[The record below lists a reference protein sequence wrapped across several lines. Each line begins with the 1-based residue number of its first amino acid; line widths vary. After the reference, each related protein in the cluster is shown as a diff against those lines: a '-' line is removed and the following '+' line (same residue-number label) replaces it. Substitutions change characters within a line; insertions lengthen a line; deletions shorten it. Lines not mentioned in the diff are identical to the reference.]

1 MKAETIHRTGMYF
14 AFLFFILQSEWI
26 PGKIMKT
33 VDQLVSEW
41 TEEER
46 EKLKE
51 LIEECRERERRSL
64 ERAKVNDENLSNLSE
79 SLQSFLSSLYEIK
92 ERTEKL
98 VDDLFGIYLHF
109 HRNEIAS
116 S

>member
-1 MKAETIHRTGMYF
+1 
-14 AFLFFILQSEWI
+14 
-26 PGKIMKT
+26 MKT

-46 EKLKE
+46 ETLKD
-51 LIEECRERERRSL
+51 LIDECRQRERRSL
-64 ERAKVNDENLSNLSE
+64 ERSKRNDENITKLAE
-79 SLQSFLSSLYEIK
+79 SLKSFLLSLLEIK

-98 VDDLFGIYLHF
+98 ADDLLGVYLRF
-109 HRNEIAS
+109 YDGEMAS

>member
-1 MKAETIHRTGMYF
+1 
-14 AFLFFILQSEWI
+14 
-26 PGKIMKT
+26 MKT

-46 EKLKE
+46 EKLKD
-51 LIEECRERERRSL
+51 LIEECREREKKISESSKRSC
-64 ERAKVNDENLSNLSE
+64 ENTTKINE

-98 VDDLFGIYLHF
+98 ADDLLGIYLHF
-109 HRNEIAS
+109 YNNQMAS

>member
-1 MKAETIHRTGMYF
+1 
-14 AFLFFILQSEWI
+14 
-26 PGKIMKT
+26 MKT

-46 EKLKE
+46 EKLKD
-51 LIEECRERERRSL
+51 LIEECREREEKLL
-64 ERAKVNDENLSNLSE
+64 ESSKRNGENLTKLTE
-79 SLQSFLSSLYEIK
+79 SLNSFLSSLHEIK

-98 VDDLFGIYLHF
+98 ADDLLGIYL
-109 HRNEIAS
+109 RLYNKPMPS

>member
-1 MKAETIHRTGMYF
+1 
-14 AFLFFILQSEWI
+14 
-26 PGKIMKT
+26 MKT

-46 EKLKE
+46 EKLKD
-51 LIEECRERERRSL
+51 LIEECREREKTIFESSKRNS
-64 ERAKVNDENLSNLSE
+64 ENLTKINE
-79 SLQSFLSSLYEIK
+79 SLHSFLSSLYEIK

-98 VDDLFGIYLHF
+98 ADDLLGIYLHF
-109 HRNEIAS
+109 YNNEMAS

>member
-1 MKAETIHRTGMYF
+1 
-14 AFLFFILQSEWI
+14 
-26 PGKIMKT
+26 MKT

-46 EKLKE
+46 EKLKD
-51 LIEECRERERRSL
+51 LIEECREREKKLL
-64 ERAKVNDENLSNLSE
+64 ESSKRNGENQTKLIE
-79 SLQSFLSSLYEIK
+79 SLQSFLLSLREIK

-98 VDDLFGIYLHF
+98 ADDLLEIYLHF
-109 HRNEIAS
+109 YNNQMAS

>member
-1 MKAETIHRTGMYF
+1 
-14 AFLFFILQSEWI
+14 
-26 PGKIMKT
+26 MKT

-46 EKLKE
+46 EKLRE
-51 LIEECRERERRSL
+51 LIDECREREKKISESSKRSH
-64 ERAKVNDENLSNLSE
+64 ENLIKIEE

-98 VDDLFGIYLHF
+98 ADDLLGIYLHF
-109 HRNEIAS
+109 CSSEMAS

>member
-1 MKAETIHRTGMYF
+1 
-14 AFLFFILQSEWI
+14 
-26 PGKIMKT
+26 MKT

-46 EKLKE
+46 EKLRE
-51 LIEECRERERRSL
+51 LIDECREREKRISESSKSSR
-64 ERAKVNDENLSNLSE
+64 ENLTKIEE
-79 SLQSFLSSLYEIK
+79 SLRSFSSSWYEIK

-98 VDDLFGIYLHF
+98 ADDLLGIYLHF
-109 HRNEIAS
+109 CNSEMAS

>member
-1 MKAETIHRTGMYF
+1 
-14 AFLFFILQSEWI
+14 
-26 PGKIMKT
+26 MKT

-46 EKLKE
+46 EKLKD
-51 LIEECRERERRSL
+51 LIEECREREKKILESSKRS
-64 ERAKVNDENLSNLSE
+64 RENLTKLTE
-79 SLQSFLSSLYEIK
+79 SLHSFLSSLYEIK

-98 VDDLFGIYLHF
+98 ADDLLRIYLRF
-109 HRNEIAS
+109 YDGEMAS

>member
-1 MKAETIHRTGMYF
+1 
-14 AFLFFILQSEWI
+14 
-26 PGKIMKT
+26 MKT

-46 EKLKE
+46 EKLKD
-51 LIEECRERERRSL
+51 LIDECREREKKISENSERS
-64 ERAKVNDENLSNLSE
+64 RENLAKIDE

-98 VDDLFGIYLHF
+98 TDGLLGIYLHF
-109 HRNEIAS
+109 CNSEMAS

>member
-1 MKAETIHRTGMYF
+1 
-14 AFLFFILQSEWI
+14 
-26 PGKIMKT
+26 MKT

-46 EKLKE
+46 EKLRD
-51 LIEECRERERRSL
+51 LIDECRERERIISENSTRSY
-64 ERAKVNDENLSNLSE
+64 ENLAKIDE
-79 SLQSFLSSLYEIK
+79 SLQSFLSSLYDIK

-98 VDDLFGIYLHF
+98 ADDLLGIYLHF
-109 HRNEIAS
+109 YDSEMAS